1 MRLIG
6 NGAAPVLRVSAKVDY
21 AVRALVR
28 IAEGGG
34 APVKM
39 HTIADREEIPAKFL
53 SGTLTDLRRAQL
65 IESRRGGGG
74 GYWLARPPA
83 DITVADIIRVIDGE
97 LVDVRA
103 LSSEKSVTTPVWAS
117 VRLVLE
123 CTLDAVTLADL
134 TAPTA
139 SHESHRPGS

>member
-1 MRLIG
+1 
-6 NGAAPVLRVSAKVDY
+6 VLRISAKVDY

-28 IAEGGG
+28 VAEGGG

-39 HTIADREEIPAKFL
+39 HTIAEQEEIPAKFL
-53 SGTLTDLRRAQL
+53 SGALTDLRRAQL

-83 DITVADIIRVIDGE
+83 DITVGDIIRALDGE

-103 LSSEKSVTTPVWAS
+103 LPGDDSVTTRVWSS
-117 VRLVLE
+117 VEDVL
-123 CTLDAVTLADL
+123 TAALDGVSLADL
-134 TAPTA
+134 TGSRT
-139 SHESHRPGS
+139 SRPSI